1 MKRHEIHAFLIT
13 KGIYISTGTISNR
26 SLDFLLLFKQL
37 HKSVHEKIKTLI
49 ERKGCMILHMDG
61 THRAGGRVVFVLQE
75 GLDNIVLDA
84 DLIPSEAEEYVSPL
98 LSSFKK
104 KYGSPLVIVRDMA
117 KGLALSS
124 SKIFPNRPQ
133 QICQVHFIRNLE
145 SDLITEYH
153 KDLKSCIVKHKLT
166 SKLKSLRN
174 SETEEDEIKNLQGI
188 WVHIAVD
195 YLLYPIERGIKWIS
209 RPISYFVQYRRIK
222 EVYNLAKRLIFCNA
236 SNNFIYK
243 PLMELC
249 ALLKSI
255 LEDSTVVHYYCILEK
270 ILQWMDELRDNLR
283 VTRKIN
289 LKDSLPV
296 DVDIDEILI
305 KIRGGFV
312 NMRSESRKL
321 GEQYQNIVSVISD
334 SFERHRKE
342 LFVPYPIVDGK
353 IIPFKRHNNGLESS
367 HRRARKAIRERTGR
381 AETNR
386 EMEQFGD
393 LLAILSNLWNET
405 YNKEIIGDCGDL
417 GHALSSFVKD
427 LPMLR
432 IEYRKIRRGP
442 AIPIADTKRMCVLE
456 DFIEV
461 LESANQSSELIATL
475 QSILGVET
483 GVVAVC

>member
-1 MKRHEIHAFLIT
+1 LQHIVT
-13 KGIYISTGTISNR
+13 K
-26 SLDFLLLFKQL
+26 
-37 HKSVHEKIKTLI
+37 E
-49 ERKGCMILHMDG
+49 
-61 THRAGGRVVFVLQE
+61 A
-75 GLDNIVLDA
+75 DN
-84 DLIPSEAEEYVSPL
+84 
-98 LSSFKK
+98 
-104 KYGSPLVIVRDMA
+104 
-117 KGLALSS
+117 
-124 SKIFPNRPQ
+124 Q
-133 QICQVHFIRNLE
+133 
-145 SDLITEYH
+145 
-153 KDLKSCIVKHKLT
+153 VKHKLT
-166 SKLKSLRN
+166 SKLKALRN

-195 YLLYPIERGIKWIS
+195 YLLYPIERGIKWMS
-209 RPISYFVQYRRIK
+209 RPISYFVQYGRIK
-222 EVYNLAKRLIFCNA
+222 EVYDLAKRLIFCNA

-305 KIRGGFV
+305 KMRGEFV
-312 NMRSESRKL
+312 NMRFESRKL

-334 SFERHRKE
+334 SFERHHKE

-405 YNKEIIGDCGDL
+405 YDKEIIGDCGDL
-417 GHALSSFVKD
+417 GHALSLFVKD

-432 IEYRKIRRGP
+432 KEYRKIRRGP